1 VVVVLHGKKNVP
13 PHHRLAKLTFGG
25 RLNVLFG
32 ALFGA
37 INLT

>member
-1 VVVVLHGKKNVP
+1 VVVFVSSPKKNVP
-13 PHHRLAKLTFGG
+13 PHHRRKLTFGG